1 MEEKP
6 VSKDLY
12 KIAIWLL
19 KLIPFILALFN
30 FLNTILTCFNIVLPF
45 IVELASISFIPLI
58 FIYVAS
64 YLFKFCKYHRVP
76 LHYVATNK
84 VLNLFDY
91 YFQIPV
97 SDYNW
102 FIFNSI
108 LFGFF
113 AIMCGIL
120 KLFKK
125 I

>member
-1 MEEKP
+1 MEEKSI
-6 VSKDLY
+6 SKDLY

-30 FLNTILTCFNIVLPF
+30 FLNTILTCLGIVLPF
-45 IVELASISFIPLI
+45 IVELSSISFIPLI

-91 YFQIPV
+91 YFQIPI

-102 FIFNSI
+102 FILNSI

-113 AIMCGIL
+113 AIMCGVL

>member
-1 MEEKP
+1 MEEKS

-91 YFQIPV
+91 YFQIPI
-97 SDYNW
+97 SDYN
-102 FIFNSI
+102 
-108 LFGFF
+108 
-113 AIMCGIL
+113 
-120 KLFKK
+120 
-125 I
+125 